1 LKGLIL
7 LHLTADKGGASTG
20 RKNVPSIT
28 EVLSAAKP
36 GKDKGWVSG
45 SSCMRGSKDSFA
57 L

>member
-1 LKGLIL
+1 LIL

-28 EVLSAAKP
+28 EVLSATRT
-36 GKDKGWVSG
+36 GKDKSWVSKY
-45 SSCMRGSKDSFA
+45 SCTRASKDSFA